1 MNFYEHTVIAKQ
13 NLSQK
18 DVDGIEKKYEDLINN
33 NSGKVLK
40 IEKWGLL
47 NFKRKIKNYT
57 KGYFLHFK
65 IKGDQKTLEEI
76 KSKTKLDGNIVRFL
90 TVKYKNLDLNTE
102 YFSKNKS
109 Q

>member
-1 MNFYEHTVIAKQ
+1 MNFYEHTLIAKQ

-18 DVDGIEKKYEDLINN
+18 DVDNIEKKYEDIMNK

-47 NFKRKIKNYT
+47 NFKRKIKNFT

-65 IKGDQKTLEEI
+65 IEGNQSTLEEI
-76 KSKTKLDGNIVRFL
+76 KSKTKLDNNIVRYL
-90 TVKYKNLDLNTE
+90 IVRYKNLDLKTE

>member
-18 DVDGIEKKYEDLINN
+18 DVDSIEKKYEELINN

-65 IKGDQKTLEEI
+65 IEAEPNTLEEI
-76 KSKTKLDGNIVRFL
+76 KTKTKLDNNIVRFL
-90 TVKYKNLDLNTE
+90 TVKYKNLDLKTE
-102 YFSKNKS
+102 YFSKNKNT
-109 Q
+109 

>member
-1 MNFYEHTVIAKQ
+1 MNFYEHTLIAKQ

-18 DVDGIEKKYEDLINN
+18 DIDTIEKKYEDLING

-65 IKGDQKTLEEI
+65 IEGEQKTLEEI
-76 KSKTKLDGNIVRFL
+76 KSKTKLDSNIVRFL
-90 TVKYKNLDLNTE
+90 TVKYKNLDLKTE

-109 Q
+109 

>member
-1 MNFYEHTVIAKQ
+1 MNFYEHTIVAKQ

-18 DVDGIEKKYEDLINN
+18 DIDNIEKKYEELINK

-47 NFKRKIKNYT
+47 NFKRKIKNFT

-65 IKGDQKTLEEI
+65 IEGEQSTLEEI
-76 KSKTKLDGNIVRFL
+76 KSKMKLDNNIVRYL
-90 TVKYKNLDLNTE
+90 TVRYKNLDLKTE

>member
-1 MNFYEHTVIAKQ
+1 MNFYEHTLVAKQ

-18 DVDGIEKKYEDLINN
+18 DVDNIEKKYEDLINK

-65 IKGDQKTLEEI
+65 LEGQQTTLEEI
-76 KSKTKLDGNIVRFL
+76 QSKTKLDNNIVRFL
-90 TVKYKNLDLNTE
+90 TVKYKKLDLKTE
-102 YFSKNKS
+102 YFSKNKN
-109 Q
+109 

>member
-18 DVDGIEKKYEDLINN
+18 DVDAIETKYQEIINK

-47 NFKRKIKNYT
+47 NFKRKIKTNE
-57 KGYFLHFK
+57 KKKKKF
-65 IKGDQKTLEEI
+65 
-76 KSKTKLDGNIVRFL
+76 
-90 TVKYKNLDLNTE
+90 
-102 YFSKNKS
+102 
-109 Q
+109 

>member
-1 MNFYEHTVIAKQ
+1 M
-13 NLSQK
+13 
-18 DVDGIEKKYEDLINN
+18 DGIEKKYEDLINN

-65 IKGDQKTLEEI
+65 MEGKQKTLDEI

-90 TVKYKNLDLNTE
+90 TVKYKKLDLKTE

-109 Q
+109 

>member
-1 MNFYEHTVIAKQ
+1 MNFYEHTLIAKQ

-18 DVDGIEKKYEDLINN
+18 DVDTIEKKYEVLINK

-65 IKGDQKTLEEI
+65 IEGGPTTLNEI
-76 KSKTKLDGNIVRFL
+76 KSKTKLDNNIVRFL
-90 TVKYKNLDLNTE
+90 TVKYKNLDLKTE
-102 YFSKNKS
+102 YFTKNKN
-109 Q
+109 